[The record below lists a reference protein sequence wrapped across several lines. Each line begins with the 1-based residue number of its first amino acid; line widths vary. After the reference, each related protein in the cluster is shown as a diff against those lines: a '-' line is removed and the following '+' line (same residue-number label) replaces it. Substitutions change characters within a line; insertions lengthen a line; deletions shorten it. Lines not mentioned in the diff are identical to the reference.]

1 MLESPMNPAA
11 TSFPEI
17 EAAIQ
22 GLLSALPEP
31 YATEA
36 RSFALPVT
44 LAKPFRSLQTIP
56 PDASSLSGPAL
67 LAAGESWPARDGKPL
82 AFLARINFAD
92 LPATP
97 FRHPAKGA
105 VEIFFDA
112 GNPPWGQDAADATGH
127 AILFHPDSS
136 GLKPAL
142 APGSGRHPPLRKPL
156 LFSQVPEFTPSG
168 DFEERYQDLL
178 DTLDDAT
185 GETVDDFYQ
194 TLSDLQSGDGHR
206 VLSLPL
212 PIQGD
217 MDDELALAARVR
229 GLPED
234 TPWTLLLQLDSDPTL
249 NWKWGDS
256 GYLYFWVP
264 TADLAA
270 GRFDRSWVVLQ
281 CN

>member
-1 MLESPMNPAA
+1 MNPDAP
-11 TSFPEI
+11 SSSEI
-17 EAAIQ
+17 EATIQ

-36 RSFALPVT
+36 RSFARPVT
-44 LAKPFRSLQTIP
+44 LAKPFRSLQTIA
-56 PDASSLSGPAL
+56 PDVSCLSGAAL
-67 LAAGESWPARDGKPL
+67 LAPGESWPARDGKPL
-82 AFLARINFAD
+82 TFLARINFAD

-97 FRHPAKGA
+97 FQHPAHGA
-105 VEIFFDA
+105 VEIFFDTE
-112 GNPPWGQDAADATGH
+112 NSPWGHDAADAPGH

-142 APGSGRHPPLRKPL
+142 APGSGAHPPLRKPL
-156 LFSQVPEFTPSG
+156 AFSQAPEFTPSS
-168 DFEERYQDLL
+168 DFEDRYQDLL
-178 DTLDDAT
+178 QTLDDAT

-194 TLSDLQSGDGHR
+194 TLSELQIGEGHR

-212 PIQGD
+212 VIQSD
-217 MDDELALAARVR
+217 MDEDLADAARVR

-249 NWKWGDS
+249 KWSWGDS

-264 TADLAA
+264 TEDLAA